1 MSFLQAIWT
10 DLREKRLWPVAVALL
25 VAIVAVPVVLAQ
37 SAAPTA
43 PPPSSTPNAAN
54 PSQSAKLAV
63 INVETTTGS
72 GALKGASERDPFI
85 QQVTT
90 TTTTTTGGS
99 TTAPTGTTGTTGAT
113 GSTGS
118 TGGGTSTG
126 TGTGGSVPP
135 APTTTPTLTPNPPF
149 VGLTSD
155 EAYHV
160 TLAITD
166 SSGGFDTIDPLPRL
180 SLLPS
185 DHEPLLIEL
194 GVLKG
199 AHRVLFAV
207 QPGTVVSGPGTC
219 TPGPIDCQILSLA
232 EGQTEHLSMQS
243 PTGVVSVALFAVT
256 GITTDQYSSAAAAD
270 AARRSVS
277 AAGLTLLN
285 KSTLNALS
293 LFSYDPSLGAVVD
306 LRNLTVGGS

>member
-1 MSFLQAIWT
+1 MTVLQAIWS

-25 VAIVAVPVVLAQ
+25 VAIVAVPVVLAK
-37 SAAPTA
+37 SAGPSS
-43 PPPSSTPNAAN
+43 PPPSPTPGGAN

-63 INVETTTGS
+63 INVQTTSGS
-72 GALKGASERDPFI
+72 GALKGASKRDPFI
-85 QQVTT
+85 QQVTS

-99 TTAPTGTTGTTGAT
+99 TSTTATGAGSTATTGSS
-113 GSTGS
+113 GSTS
-118 TGGGTSTG
+118 GGTSTG
-126 TGTGGSVPP
+126 TGGTVPTT
-135 APTTTPTLTPNPPF
+135 PTTTPTLTPNPPF
-149 VGLTSD
+149 VGLTSH

-166 SSGGFDTIDPLPRL
+166 SNGGFNTIDPLTRL

-185 DHEPLLIEL
+185 NQQPLLIEL

-199 AHRVLFAV
+199 GHRVLFAV

-232 EGQTEHLSMQS
+232 EGATEHLSMQS
-243 PTGVVSVALFAVT
+243 PTGVVQVALFAVT
-256 GITTDQYSSAAAAD
+256 GITTDQYPSAAAAD
-270 AARRSVS
+270 QARRAVS
-277 AAGLTLLN
+277 AAGLNLLN

-293 LFSYDPSLGAVVD
+293 LFTYDPSLGAIVD